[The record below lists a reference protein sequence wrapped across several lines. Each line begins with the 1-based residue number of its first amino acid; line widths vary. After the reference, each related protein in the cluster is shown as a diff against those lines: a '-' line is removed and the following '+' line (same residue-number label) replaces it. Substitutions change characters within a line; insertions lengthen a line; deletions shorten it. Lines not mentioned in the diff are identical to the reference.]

1 MANVNI
7 FEELAPY
14 ARLTIPGSGVTVGQL
29 NYVTQQDLYY
39 TCEATFT
46 SGVVPAN
53 TQLQFF
59 QAALGDSATNAGY
72 SSGTITTAQS
82 DSRFPRG
89 QAAANQCF
97 VGTSMGFSV
106 NTISAATPDSGFTV
120 GLFSDPDDVYSLAQ
134 NFSWDLTIGRGI
146 QRIIGPLAAYPG
158 NDSVTVLQNQAG
170 TAQAVTG
177 NNVSTVG
184 TVQLG
189 KPSCGFTR
197 LVVPIVFPPLINVTI
212 NAQNGSGFT
221 LESATTVSVQFRL
234 TLRGYLMTMPVG

>member
-1 MANVNI
+1 MAQANI

-14 ARLTIPGSGVTVGQL
+14 ARLTVGNSNVTVGQL

-39 TCEATFT
+39 TCAATFT
-46 SGVVPAN
+46 SGVVGAN

-72 SSGTITTAQS
+72 TSGTLTTAQTS
-82 DSRFPRG
+82 SRFPRG
-89 QAAANQCF
+89 QASANQCF
-97 VGTSMGFSV
+97 VGTSLGFSV
-106 NTISAATPDSGFTV
+106 NTVSALTPDSGFTV
-120 GLFSDPDDVYSLAQ
+120 GLFQDPDDLYAISQ

-146 QRIIGPLAAYPG
+146 TRTIGTLSAYPG
-158 NDSVTVLQNQAG
+158 NDSVNVLQGQSG

-184 TVQLG
+184 SIQIG

-197 LVVPIVFPPLINVTI
+197 LIVPIVFPPLINVAI

-234 TLRGYLMTMPVG
+234 TIRGYLMTMPVG